1 MKGGMELLLNDL
13 SYLQKVFNSWLA
25 TEAPL
30 SLTMKYG
37 IPWIENVYT
46 SQMIDY
52 FRWIYVSQWNCI
64 SPFRIAIVNNLNI
77 FPKKG
82 SAKSI
87 SESSSRELLFFFPW
101 MYWCFSW
108 HCLVYLARFSRFH
121 SHFNFNDYIW
131 PSHIERVKTFI
142 LTIPGWFSWS
152 SIKIFSRNWIR
163 ITTLFSHIKQE
174 LSNKFCLLIHC
185 RICWFFI

>member
-1 MKGGMELLLNDL
+1 MELLLNDL
-13 SYLQKVFNSWLA
+13 PYLQKVFNSWLA

-87 SESSSRELLFFFPW
+87 SESSSRELLFFSHG
-101 MYWCFSW
+101 CIDA
-108 HCLVYLARFSRFH
+108 LAGIAWS
-121 SHFNFNDYIW
+121 IW
-131 PSHIERVKTFI
+131 QDFQDFTVI
-142 LTIPGWFSWS
+142 LISMTIFGHH
-152 SIKIFSRNWIR
+152 
-163 ITTLFSHIKQE
+163 T
-174 LSNKFCLLIHC
+174 
-185 RICWFFI
+185 